1 MSIHFL
7 KTRMNRGGQF
17 ENLLTFLKMPP
28 PPPLSQVKNDQPQRE
43 MGKREHPQYVL
54 FCLNTIRLIHS

>member
-1 MSIHFL
+1 MEIRFL

-28 PPPLSQVKNDQPQRE
+28 PSPSLKMPLPLPK
-43 MGKREHPQYVL
+43 GKRVKGNTHNMYCCVL
-54 FCLNTIRLIHS
+54 ILLD